1 MFWFILLGSMS
12 ISSNVANS
20 QGNGLAQKRL
30 QGDAV
35 QAALANAVEENARV
49 AKTSSDAIDVINA
62 ASCAG
67 SDVQAAVDLA
77 QDGDTVTVPA
87 GSCTWSD
94 SIAIHN

>member
-1 MFWFILLGSMS
+1 MFWFILLGNMS
-12 ISSNVANS
+12 ISNNVANS
-20 QGNGLAQKRL
+20 QGNGSAQKRL

-35 QAALANAVEENARV
+35 QAALASVTQESVHAVAPLR
-49 AKTSSDAIDVINA
+49 DVVDA

-87 GSCTWSD
+87 ESCTWSD